1 MEVQMSLPAGMA
13 QRMVFSSAQTWVRQ
27 LREGQNYDALR
38 PAISICVLAGAL
50 YREHAQLHLD
60 FRLREKSQSTT
71 LTDDLQRHFLQLKHL
86 QVTAETLYNAS
97 AIERW
102 CWFLCNAENLTSQ
115 QIAQLLPDQEF
126 SEAAK
131 VLEMI
136 ARTPDQLLAYDTSLK
151 AQRDAEARISYAQ
164 QAGIEIGEAR
174 GEARG
179 L

>member
-1 MEVQMSLPAGMA
+1 
-13 QRMVFSSAQTWVRQ
+13 
-27 LREGQNYDALR
+27 
-38 PAISICVLAGAL
+38 
-50 YREHAQLHLD
+50 
-60 FRLREKSQSTT
+60 EKSQSTT

-136 ARTPDQLLAYDTSLK
+136 ARTPDQLLEYDTSLK

>member
-1 MEVQMSLPAGMA
+1 M
-13 QRMVFSSAQTWVRQ
+13 
-27 LREGQNYDALR
+27 R

-50 YREHAQLHLD
+50 YREPAQLHLD

-136 ARTPDQLLAYDTSLK
+136 ARTPDQLLEYDTSLK
-151 AQRDAEARISYAQ
+151 A
-164 QAGIEIGEAR
+164 
-174 GEARG
+174 
-179 L
+179 